1 MAVPEKIAN
10 AVSLNEAIRIAC
22 VEFKELDAQK
32 YKDDSKEPGEFKH
45 KRSFEHF
52 YKDISALA
60 CAICNLGVPEGSMIS
75 ILSEN
80 RPEWNITDFAIHKNA
95 CATVGVYTNDSV
107 DHIKFKMIDTQ
118 SVILFVEDKKQLGKV
133 ISIPPDE
140 IPSVKHIVVYD
151 PAGVNLEN
159 DKRLIAYGYLMEC
172 GCGCVENINN
182 EVERRSKGNTLK
194 TLARLV
200 YTSGTSGNPK
210 GAMLTHGN
218 LLSNTIGATEY
229 INMQPHDSLISYLP
243 EAHVLQTIL
252 TLCAL
257 LSGST
262 IGYSF
267 RKTLAQDL
275 VDLRPTLFPGVQ
287 RVWAKMQQNIEKRI
301 AHGLPNLVGQVLPE
315 QLSKIVKNK
324 AGIDKVRYFI
334 SGAGKLEPYTY
345 LFYQEKLGI
354 TIHLGYGLSETSPVI
369 SVNGHDQ
376 NKFGSSGKPI
386 PGVEVK
392 IVDSDRKEVSV
403 GTVGELAARGPN
415 IFVGYYNQEKK
426 YRSVVD
432 DDGWF
437 YTGDRGYLDPEG
449 FVFVLGRAGN
459 RVKFSDGEH
468 HDIEEI
474 ASKFQEFTKLLQQ
487 VAVYGEGKD
496 YPVAIVSLTDEEDDL
511 RSAAELH
518 GITYTNR
525 NEFAY
530 NEKIIGICRAEFE
543 QARRNYL
550 QKFKVP
556 DAEDIKKVLYIRPMS
571 EDNGEKTPTQKTRLN
586 FIHEKYNEQLD
597 ELYNGDES
605 FAVLKVD

>member
-1 MAVPEKIAN
+1 MAVPEKIAS
-10 AVSLNEAIRIAC
+10 AVSLNEAVRIAC
-22 VEFKELDAQK
+22 ELFLDLNAQK
-32 YKDDSKEPGEFKH
+32 YKDDSKEPGEYKH
-45 KRSFEHF
+45 TRSFEFF
-52 YKDISALA
+52 YKDISALG
-60 CAICNLGVPEGSMIS
+60 CAICNLGIPAGSLIS

-80 RPEWNITDFAIHKNA
+80 RPEWNITDFAIHKNS
-95 CATVGVYTNDSV
+95 CCTVGIYTNDSV
-107 DHIKFKMIDTQ
+107 EHIKFKLIDTQ
-118 SVILFVEDKKQLGKV
+118 SAMIFVEDKKQLGKV
-133 ISIPPDE
+133 LQIPPDE
-140 IPSVKHIVVYD
+140 IPGVKHIVVYD
-151 PAGVNLEN
+151 PAGIDIES
-159 DKRLIAYGYLMEC
+159 DKRLVDYGFLLES
-172 GCGCVENINN
+172 GRDVGESVKK
-182 EVERRSKGNTLK
+182 EVEKRSAGNTLN

-218 LLSNTIGATEY
+218 LLSNTVGATHY
-229 INMQPHDSLISYLP
+229 INMKPHDSLISFLP

-287 RVWAKMQQNIEKRI
+287 RVWSKIQYNIEKKI
-301 AHGLPNLVGQVLPE
+301 AHGLPHLVGQVLPA
-315 QLSKIVKNK
+315 QLASVVKNK
-324 AGIDKVRYFI
+324 AGIDKVRYFL

-345 LFYQEKLGI
+345 LFFKDKLGL

-369 SVNGHDQ
+369 TVNSDEQ
-376 NKFGSSGKPI
+376 NRFGSSGKPI
-386 PGVEVK
+386 PRVEVK
-392 IVDSDRKEVSV
+392 IVDADRKEVKN
-403 GTVGELAARGPN
+403 GTIGEVAARGPN
-415 IFVGYYNQEKK
+415 IFIGYYNQEAK

-432 DDGWF
+432 SEGWF
-437 YTGDRGYLDPEG
+437 YTGDRGYLDPDG
-449 FVFVLGRAGN
+449 FLFVLGRAGH

-468 HDIEEI
+468 HDLEEI
-474 ASKFQEFTKLLQQ
+474 ASRFQEFTRLLQQ

-496 YPVAIVSLTDEEDDL
+496 YPVAIVTLSDEEDEL

-518 GITYTNR
+518 GIPYTNR
-525 NEFAY
+525 VEFAY
-530 NEKIIGICRAEFE
+530 NEKMIGICRAEFE
-543 QARRNYL
+543 QARRNIL

-556 DAEDIKKVLYIRPMS
+556 EVEDIKKVLYIRPMS

-586 FIHEKYNEQLD
+586 FIHDKYKEQLE

-605 FAVLKVD
+605 FVVLKVD